1 MKNTVNER
9 FKIFFES
16 LKIKNE
22 EFAENIEA
30 NPKEASNWKK
40 TTKIPLERLKVIL
53 LRYPQ
58 LNSRWLITG
67 EGTMLESKYQQ
78 HDNQYF
84 SNDSP
89 LPPPITHRR
98 CNDPGCNAE
107 LKKLNDEIVRYKLI
121 IDQFIIRADN
131 QKADNQRKDDPPE
144 KYGSGGV
151 AQSGQKNQN
160 RKAG

>member
-67 EGTMLESKYQQ
+67 EGTMLEPRYHQ
-78 HDNQYF
+78 HDNPYTA
-84 SNDSP
+84 NDP
-89 LPPPITHRR
+89 TIPPPIQQRR

-107 LKKLNDEIVRYKLI
+107 FVKLNDEIVRYKLI
-121 IDQFIIRADN
+121 IDQLINRTEN
-131 QKADNQRKDDPPE
+131 KWKDDPPE
-144 KYGSGGV
+144 KYASGGV
-151 AQSGQKNQN
+151 AQSGSKNQN
-160 RKAG
+160 RKTG

>member
-30 NPKEASNWKK
+30 HPKEASNWKK
-40 TTKIPLERLKVIL
+40 TTKIPLERLKTIL

-67 EGTMLESKYQQ
+67 EGAMIETNYQQ
-78 HDNQYF
+78 HDNRY
-84 SNDSP
+84 SANDSP
-89 LPPPITHRR
+89 QPPPITQRR
-98 CNDPGCNAE
+98 CSDPGCNAE
-107 LKKLNDEIVRYKLI
+107 LVKLNDEIVRYKLI
-121 IDQFIIRADN
+121 IDQLINRADML
-131 QKADNQRKDDPPE
+131 RRDDPPE
-144 KYGSGGV
+144 KYVTGGV
-151 AQSGQKNQN
+151 AKSGQKSQN
-160 RKAG
+160 KKAG

>member
-67 EGTMLESKYQQ
+67 EGTMLEPRYHQ
-78 HDNQYF
+78 HDYPYTA
-84 SNDSP
+84 NDQP
-89 LPPPITHRR
+89 QPPIPQRR

-107 LKKLNDEIVRYKLI
+107 LAKLNDEIVRYKMI
-121 IDQFIIRADN
+121 IDQFIIRSDN
-131 QKADNQRKDDPPE
+131 QKADNQRKDAPPE

-151 AQSGQKNQN
+151 AQYGSKNQN
-160 RKAG
+160 RKTG

>member
-9 FKIFFES
+9 FKIFFEY

-67 EGTMLESKYQQ
+67 EGTMLEPRYHQ
-78 HDNQYF
+78 HDNPYTA
-84 SNDSP
+84 NDYSTIHP
-89 LPPPITHRR
+89 TIPQRR

-107 LKKLNDEIVRYKLI
+107 FVKLNDEIVRYKLI
-121 IDQFIIRADN
+121 IDQLINRADIL
-131 QKADNQRKDDPPE
+131 RKDDPPK
-144 KYGSGGV
+144 KYVTGGV
-151 AQSGQKNQN
+151 AKSGQKSQN
-160 RKAG
+160 KKAG